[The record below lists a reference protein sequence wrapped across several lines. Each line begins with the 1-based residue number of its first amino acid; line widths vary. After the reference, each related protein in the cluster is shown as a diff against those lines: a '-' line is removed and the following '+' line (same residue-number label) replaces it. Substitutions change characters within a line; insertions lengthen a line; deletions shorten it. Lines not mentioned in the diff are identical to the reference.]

1 MKKLERLLSG
11 VRFFGMRTFVFLFLV
26 VVVVVV
32 AVFRFLP
39 IRDLLRPAP
48 TCFLIVFFTVFFKAC
63 LGVFF
68 LVAISFNSGLL
79 EQAILFQYV
88 LLLVL

>member
-1 MKKLERLLSG
+1 MKKLDRLLSG
-11 VRFFGMRTFVFLFLV
+11 VRFCGMRAFVFLFLV

-32 AVFRFLP
+32 VALFRFLL
-39 IRDLLRPAP
+39 IWDLLRPAP

-68 LVAISFNSGLL
+68 LVAMSINSG
-79 EQAILFQYV
+79 AA
-88 LLLVL
+88 

>member
-11 VRFFGMRTFVFLFLV
+11 VRFFGMRAIVFLFLVVVV

-32 AVFRFLP
+32 AVFRFLL
-39 IRDLLRPAP
+39 IWDLLRPAP

-68 LVAISFNSGLL
+68 LVTMSINSG
-79 EQAILFQYV
+79 AA
-88 LLLVL
+88 